1 MLLNAKECKSGVL
14 TFGRQNGRRED
25 GPNLR
30 SEASV
35 LKSASVN
42 KENFKQTIKA
52 GSGQLAA
59 EAKREEYQRLMA
71 KRKPRQ
77 PKLTGV
83 PNLSLNHDSRQPTDS
98 TKFSSLAL

>member
-1 MLLNAKECKSGVL
+1 M
-14 TFGRQNGRRED
+14 
-25 GPNLR
+25 
-30 SEASV
+30 

-71 KRKPRQ
+71 KKKTP
-77 PKLTGV
+77 PTEADGGSKLI
-83 PNLSLNHDSRQPTDS
+83 P
-98 TKFSSLAL
+98 